1 MILEACQT
9 AMPDERDPFA
19 SVAARL
25 IEAGMGSVL
34 AMNYSVLV
42 ETSRRFVAAFY
53 RALARELLELE
64 RAFRDRRA
72 VVLHGWGG
80 QGKMAQWWRRVE
92 EAWEA
97 FRRQTTDSD

>member
-53 RALARELLELE
+53 RALARELLEL
-64 RAFRDRRA
+64 DRPSGTAGRWCYTA
-72 VVLHGWGG
+72 GEGRGRWPSGG
-80 QGKMAQWWRRVE
+80 GG
-92 EAWEA
+92 
-97 FRRQTTDSD
+97 